1 MGGHLRRRKVWPID
15 TVQVA
20 GHERRAP
27 VQKPPVA
34 KRRIIKRQ
42 IDFAATSR
50 GIEARQ
56 LGEQVRLSK
65 FLLPRDIDI
74 PGSVG
79 TVVEIVHM
87 PSGKNVMMTRP
98 LREGERVQEIKGRK
112 LVRRDE
118 RQSGEWK

>member
-27 VQKPPVA
+27 VQKR
-34 KRRIIKRQ
+34 KIIKRQ

-98 LREGERVQEIKGRK
+98 LREGERVKEVKGQR

-118 RQSGEWK
+118 QQAGDSK